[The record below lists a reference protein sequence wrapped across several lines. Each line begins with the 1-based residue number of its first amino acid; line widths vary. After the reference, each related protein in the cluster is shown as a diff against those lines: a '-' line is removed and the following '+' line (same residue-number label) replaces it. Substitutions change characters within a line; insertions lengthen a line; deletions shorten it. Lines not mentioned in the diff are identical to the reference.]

1 VIEIWQYAVSH
12 LILPAHSPRSLCESG
27 QSLHLACFMAG
38 GAGQHEVAILNKDV
52 KSLFRSTKV
61 AGTLQDKHYL

>member
-1 VIEIWQYAVSH
+1 M
-12 LILPAHSPRSLCESG
+12 PSLLFYPLTALVLYPESG
-27 QSLHLACFMAG
+27 QSLHLARFMAG

-52 KSLFRSTKV
+52 KSLLRSTNV